1 MTSATA
7 LVTGAS
13 AGVLACHSCGL
24 VQRAAPEAHGL
35 ACARCGSS
43 LHFRKPNSLSRA
55 WALLIASYVLIIP
68 ANILPVMHT
77 GSLFGSD
84 RDTILSG
91 VIYLWTSGSQPLA
104 IILFIASIAIPVTK
118 LLSLT
123 FLLISVQRRSVWA
136 PRERT
141 RLYRVLELVGRWSMI
156 DVYVAAMLTALVQFG
171 SLMSIR
177 AGSGAIAF
185 GAVVVLTIFAAES
198 FDPRLIWDSA
208 ESEDPETNLENS
220 NDREQA

>member
-1 MTSATA
+1 MTAATA

-13 AGVLACHSCGL
+13 AGVLACHTCGL

-35 ACARCGSS
+35 TCARCGSS

-68 ANILPVMHT
+68 ANILPVMQT
-77 GSLFGSD
+77 GSLFGSEK
-84 RDTILSG
+84 DTILSG

-208 ESEDPETNLENS
+208 ESEDPETNLENR

>member
-1 MTSATA
+1 MNAATA
-7 LVTGAS
+7 VVTGAS
-13 AGVLACHSCGL
+13 AGVLACHTCGL

-35 ACARCGSS
+35 VCARCASS
-43 LHFRKPNSLSRA
+43 LHFRKPDSISRA
-55 WALLIASYVLIIP
+55 WALLIAAYVLIIP
-68 ANILPVMHT
+68 ANLLPVMQT
-77 GSLFGSD
+77 GSLFGSEN
-84 RDTILSG
+84 DTILSG

-104 IILFIASIAIPVTK
+104 IILFIASIAIPAAK

-123 FLLISVQRRSVWA
+123 FLLVSVQRRSLWA

-141 RLYRVLELVGRWSMI
+141 RLYRVVEAVGRWSMI

-208 ESEDPETNLENS
+208 EPAEPAEPENIVENRY
-220 NDREQA
+220 D